1 MTMSASD
8 GKRIATYALGRTISG
23 FILFAF
29 HEVSESPAS
38 SHGDLDFKCVDHMY
52 DAGHPGAP
60 GLFRQV
66 SARRIFIDKIDPMF
80 LTRPHPRRVILQ
92 EAVFAVNRIRQIL
105 HTSYSVKGTTV
116 SDFFLL
122 PTLLQR

>member
-1 MTMSASD
+1 MSASD

-29 HEVSESPAS
+29 HEVSESLAP
-38 SHGDLDFKCVDHMY
+38 SHGDLDFKSADQ
-52 DAGHPGAP
+52 
-60 GLFRQV
+60 QV
-66 SARRIFIDKIDPMF
+66 LARRVFIDKIDPMF

-122 PTLLQR
+122 PALLQR

>member
-1 MTMSASD
+1 MLVT
-8 GKRIATYALGRTISG
+8 
-23 FILFAF
+23 
-29 HEVSESPAS
+29 
-38 SHGDLDFKCVDHMY
+38 
-52 DAGHPGAP
+52 P

-66 SARRIFIDKIDPMF
+66 LARRIFIDKIDPMF

-122 PTLLQR
+122 PALLQR

>member
-1 MTMSASD
+1 MSASD
-8 GKRIATYALGRTISG
+8 GKRIATYALGRTISA

-29 HEVSESPAS
+29 HEVSESLAP
-38 SHGDLDFKCVDHMY
+38 SHGDLDFKSADHIY
-52 DAGHPGAP
+52 DAGHP
-60 GLFRQV
+60 FRQV
-66 SARRIFIDKIDPMF
+66 LARRVFIDKIDPMF
-80 LTRPHPRRVILQ
+80 LTRPHPCRVILQ

-122 PTLLQR
+122 PALLQR